1 MFKNYFKVALR
12 SLWKSKGFSAINI
25 FGLAIGLATCLLI
38 TLYVVDELS
47 YDHYN
52 KKAERIYRI
61 NSDIKFGGGDL
72 RLTVT
77 SDPMGA
83 VLKKDYPQVEEYTRV
98 YNSEG
103 SKLVKKGNQY
113 ITEERIAYVDSTF
126 FRVFTLP
133 AISGDTE
140 TALNEPNT
148 VVLTESSSK
157 KYFNTTDVVGKTIEI
172 SDNPY
177 KVTAV
182 IKDIPR
188 TSHFNFGFLLSMDN
202 VNYQWGSF
210 LSNNFQTY
218 IVLQK
223 GVDYKAFEKNFITVI
238 DKYLL
243 PQAKQFM
250 QINSMD
256 DFKKSR

>member
-1 MFKNYFKVALR
+1 MMNEDQSSTDHISLNDSMFKNYFKVALR

-126 FRVFTLP
+126 FRD
-133 AISGDTE
+133 G
-140 TALNEPNT
+140 
-148 VVLTESSSK
+148 
-157 KYFNTTDVVGKTIEI
+157 
-172 SDNPY
+172 
-177 KVTAV
+177 
-182 IKDIPR
+182 
-188 TSHFNFGFLLSMDN
+188 
-202 VNYQWGSF
+202 
-210 LSNNFQTY
+210 
-218 IVLQK
+218 
-223 GVDYKAFEKNFITVI
+223 GV
-238 DKYLL
+238 
-243 PQAKQFM
+243 
-250 QINSMD
+250 
-256 DFKKSR
+256 